1 MNAAAPPSP
10 LRILLSRHALANLRG
25 PLADVLGDRAHRL
38 LIAEEQAP
46 GIDFDLAFVSRDVTG
61 LYPKTAPLPHTQHFH
76 DLLRSAPGL
85 RWVHIHASGTDR
97 AIYGELRARGVTIRT
112 SSGAHAAV
120 VAQTA
125 VAGLLALARC
135 FPRMMAAQRERR
147 WVPLLA
153 QRLPRDLNGQ
163 TALILGWGPVGQQIT
178 RMLLAVGLRCQVVR
192 QQRHPADAAGV
203 TFIRYDELH
212 AGLAHADWLIL
223 ACPLTPQT
231 QGLIDAQALHC
242 LPAQAHLVNVARGEI
257 VVEPDLIESLRSGH
271 LAGAYL
277 DVFAHEPLAA
287 DSPLW
292 AMEQVIVTP
301 HAAGH
306 SDGNEQRV
314 AAMFLENLRRWCEA
328 GEPGAS

>member
-1 MNAAAPPSP
+1 MSAAAGVAG
-10 LRILLSRHALANLRG
+10 LRILLSRHALDTLRA
-25 PLADVLGDRAHRL
+25 PLTAILGTRAHQL
-38 LIAEEQAP
+38 LVAEDQPP

-61 LYPKTAPLPHTQHFH
+61 LSPKTAPLPPTQHFH
-76 DLLRSAPGL
+76 DLLRAAPSL

-97 AIYGELRARGVTIRT
+97 AIYGELRQRGVDIRT

-135 FPRMMAAQRERR
+135 FPQLMAAQRDRR
-147 WVPLLA
+147 WAPLLA
-153 QRLPRDLNGQ
+153 QQLPRDLSGQ
-163 TALILGWGPVGQQIT
+163 RALILGWGPVGQHIA
-178 RMLLAVGLRCQVVR
+178 RMLLAVGLHCKVVR
-192 QQRHPADAAGV
+192 RERHAVTDTGV
-203 TFIRYDELH
+203 SFITYDELH
-212 AGLAHADWLIL
+212 AALAQSDWLIL

-231 QGLIDAQALHC
+231 QGLIDARALRS
-242 LPAQAHLVNVARGEI
+242 LPAQARLVNVARGEI
-257 VVEPDLIESLRSGH
+257 VVEPDLIGALRSGH

-292 AMEQVIVTP
+292 LMEQVIVTP

-314 AAMFLENLRRWCEA
+314 AAMFLDNLRRWCDA
-328 GEPGAS
+328 GQT